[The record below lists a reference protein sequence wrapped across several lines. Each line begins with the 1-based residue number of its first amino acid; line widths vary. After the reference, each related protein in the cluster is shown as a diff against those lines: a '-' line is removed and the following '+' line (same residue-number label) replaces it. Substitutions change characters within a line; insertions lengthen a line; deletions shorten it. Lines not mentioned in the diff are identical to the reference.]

1 MTIGPTTIPMT
12 APLCFQYEEFK
23 NTSETINHSHQWGQ
37 FNTID
42 QGVME
47 INVSERLLISPCDH
61 AIWIPPNIEHQSQY
75 KQAQRYC
82 SIYIEPEHALRMPSD
97 PCIVAIDPVSKSILG
112 QFSAWGTNHID
123 GHREQRL
130 AHVLID
136 QFSHA
141 PTMPDFLPNSQ
152 DKLLA
157 PILTELQQNPADKR
171 TLKEWASVAYTTERT
186 LARRCKKELN
196 MTFNDWKQRLLFITA
211 LRMLKQSTSVQDIAF
226 ELGYSSSSAFI
237 AMFRRHA
244 GTSPEQYTRQWHHVP
259 AALSEH

>member
-1 MTIGPTTIPMT
+1 
-12 APLCFQYEEFK
+12 
-23 NTSETINHSHQWGQ
+23 
-37 FNTID
+37 
-42 QGVME
+42 ME

-82 SIYIEPEHALRMPSD
+82 SIYIEPIYALRMPSD
-97 PCIVAIDPVSKSILG
+97 PCIVAIDPVSKSILE
-112 QFSAWGTNHID
+112 QFSNWGTNHIE

-186 LARRCKKELN
+186 LARRCKK
-196 MTFNDWKQRLLFITA
+196 
-211 LRMLKQSTSVQDIAF
+211 S
-226 ELGYSSSSAFI
+226 
-237 AMFRRHA
+237 
-244 GTSPEQYTRQWHHVP
+244 
-259 AALSEH
+259 